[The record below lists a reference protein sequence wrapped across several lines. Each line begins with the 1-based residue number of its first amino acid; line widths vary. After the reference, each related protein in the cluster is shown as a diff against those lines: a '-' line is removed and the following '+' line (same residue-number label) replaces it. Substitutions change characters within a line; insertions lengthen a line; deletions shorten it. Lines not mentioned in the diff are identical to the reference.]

1 METFSLRKAVIVICG
16 RRKLKP
22 YPKAA
27 FTTGLSSSFFFW
39 YSSACCCSSCS
50 CLKLLVVW
58 RLFLNAVTVAT
69 VPRALSSTL
78 TVQALDTSSTPSKR
92 RPERVRHLQSTA
104 KNIRKLGLLMLW
116 FSDQLRNTR
125 QRKAPITNWD
135 WDFQGHTHLMVR
147 AVMGARLPVKG
158 SSKNTGTKN
167 LELGY
172 KGVVGINICS
182 ISSLA
187 NWW

>member
-1 METFSLRKAVIVICG
+1 MTYSKAIYNVYAFLSRDYWEKHIRWLKTLENPLGGCWKGFDDTFSLVNMYTMYTTCKWKPCTTASSYRYLWE

-39 YSSACCCSSCS
+39 YSSCWCCSCS

-92 RPERVRHLQSTA
+92 RPERVRHLQSRGR
-104 KNIRKLGLLMLW
+104 NIESW
-116 FSDQLRNTR
+116 
-125 QRKAPITNWD
+125 
-135 WDFQGHTHLMVR
+135 
-147 AVMGARLPVKG
+147 G
-158 SSKNTGTKN
+158 SQ
-167 LELGY
+167 
-172 KGVVGINICS
+172 IN
-182 ISSLA
+182 
-187 NWW
+187 